1 MIFNK
6 TNSQNSFFK
15 STVSFIIFMNGG
27 STKIRRSKGNA
38 IDEPQVAAKACA
50 CWSSSPSRTLRRER
64 KIGSSPP
71 ITDWE
76 KRKATRDE
84 NNFGFSKTVFDF
96 FRSNLSVA
104 VFFLKRYRFS
114 EFYIE
119 IDIKIDLVF
128 YRPFTS
134 VINFNQNLPN

>member
-1 MIFNK
+1 VIK
-6 TNSQNSFFK
+6 VFFK

-84 NNFGFSKTVFDF
+84 NNFGFFWFFENGFRFFSTETSSSGF
-96 FRSNLSVA
+96 FRNRHRL
-104 VFFLKRYRFS
+104 S
-114 EFYIE
+114 EFCFEIVIE
-119 IDIKIDLVF
+119 NNMRF
-128 YRPFTS
+128 FRPF
-134 VINFNQNLPN
+134 